1 MVHGMAI
8 EPRHF
13 LHLGNVESD
22 SSCLVAYTVFGSS
35 DEVWLLGAVSGREV
49 DIFLRVTEAAV
60 HRRRCPSAQA
70 GAVGCVEF
78 HHQFPVS
85 LSIIEAVSPFVEK
98 AQVGGIV

>member
-49 DIFLRVTEAAV
+49 DIF
-60 HRRRCPSAQA
+60 
-70 GAVGCVEF
+70 GD
-78 HHQFPVS
+78 
-85 LSIIEAVSPFVEK
+85 
-98 AQVGGIV
+98 